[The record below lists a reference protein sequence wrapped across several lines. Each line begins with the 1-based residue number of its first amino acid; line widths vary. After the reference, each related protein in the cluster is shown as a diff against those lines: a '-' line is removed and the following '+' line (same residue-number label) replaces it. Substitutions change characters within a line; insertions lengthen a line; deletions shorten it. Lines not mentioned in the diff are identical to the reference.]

1 MLWYDVVILSKS
13 MLSLYSLNSDE
24 LQKLI
29 FYLSKEILE
38 HSSSYGMETS
48 EETTTP
54 LPNYRICRLKP
65 DKGPCKAKIKRWYF
79 DPAFGECKEFIYG
92 GCKGNA
98 NNFETYKECSDSC
111 LMNKKSS
118 KQSAFVIYNSYY

>member
-1 MLWYDVVILSKS
+1 
-13 MLSLYSLNSDE
+13 
-24 LQKLI
+24 
-29 FYLSKEILE
+29 
-38 HSSSYGMETS
+38 METS

-118 KQSAFVIYNSYY
+118 KQSDFLIYNSYY